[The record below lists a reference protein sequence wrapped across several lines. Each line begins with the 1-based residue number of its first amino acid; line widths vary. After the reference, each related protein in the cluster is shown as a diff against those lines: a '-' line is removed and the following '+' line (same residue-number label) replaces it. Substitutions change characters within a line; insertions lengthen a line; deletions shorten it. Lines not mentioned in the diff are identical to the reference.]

1 MDKASEGQ
9 ANNVLEPRQQSYHS
23 CRESRPSFEFYETGI
38 NEIVRGSLIHAFLK
52 RGGSELVTVIAILAL
67 CAIAREFIRSKNDG
81 FDIFALVGCL
91 ITTSMIF
98 VIGLLAMLRTTKSKH
113 AKDTEKNQNDK
124 AQPGVGDKHTNENG
138 TYPRRDRRTKPD
150 SSHL

>member
-1 MDKASEGQ
+1 M
-9 ANNVLEPRQQSYHS
+9 
-23 CRESRPSFEFYETGI
+23 
-38 NEIVRGSLIHAFLK
+38 
-52 RGGSELVTVIAILAL
+52 TVIAILAL

-81 FDIFALVGCL
+81 FDTFALVGCL

-113 AKDTEKNQNDK
+113 AKDTEENQSVK